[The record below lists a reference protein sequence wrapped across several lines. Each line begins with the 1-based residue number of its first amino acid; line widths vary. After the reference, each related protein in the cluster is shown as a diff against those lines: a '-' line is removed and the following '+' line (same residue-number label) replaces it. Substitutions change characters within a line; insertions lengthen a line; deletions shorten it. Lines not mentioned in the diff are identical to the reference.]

1 MISMQLL
8 DNCLLQAGIFM
19 DQNRFLERINS
30 IMSKALQNTPSNN
43 SGDAG
48 VTIEENVNSNG

>member
-1 MISMQLL
+1 MQLL